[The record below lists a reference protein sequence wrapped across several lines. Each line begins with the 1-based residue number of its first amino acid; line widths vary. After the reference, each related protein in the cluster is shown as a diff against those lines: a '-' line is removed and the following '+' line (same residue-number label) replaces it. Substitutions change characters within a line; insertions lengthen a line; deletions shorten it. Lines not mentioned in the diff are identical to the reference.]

1 MRPASPNPV
10 FSDGLILFCYLRRT
24 TMKPRLTALLCALA
38 CLPAFAAP
46 QEKPVS
52 AECRAVMR
60 DAVLLQSAVIFCP
73 KEALAAAGSMEN
85 LSQAHDRLDAP
96 TASCEQQYGRLS
108 EQDGIL
114 RSIPGLTD
122 LLGTV
127 KMADMKTPTPALQKK
142 AAAFCAAH
150 RAEIVRV
157 AGKYK

>member
-1 MRPASPNPV
+1 
-10 FSDGLILFCYLRRT
+10 
-24 TMKPRLTALLCALA
+24 MKPRLSALLCALV

-52 AECRAVMR
+52 AECRTVMR

-142 AAAFCAAH
+142 AAAFCAAQNG
-150 RAEIVRV
+150 EIARV
-157 AGKYK
+157 VGKYK